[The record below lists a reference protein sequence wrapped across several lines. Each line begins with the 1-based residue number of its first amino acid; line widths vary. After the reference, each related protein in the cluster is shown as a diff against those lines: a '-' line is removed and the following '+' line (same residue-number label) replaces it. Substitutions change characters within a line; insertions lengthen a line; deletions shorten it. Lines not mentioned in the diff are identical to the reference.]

1 MTQLI
6 QQTDPALNALTS
18 VIPDAQAYAVPYLGA
33 MPIEQRMAAL
43 KALANLN
50 GLRLPDT
57 RLPEGTALLPVGE
70 ESKRAMQVEL
80 SKLPDLHPALDA
92 YEARLH
98 AEQPVDTEVQL
109 RVLRMNAT
117 TGGLFDPGV
126 TNAAH
131 ASGYTKD
138 GFSHVASFLKPLAIR
153 NGFTEN
159 MLALPPGLRAQVFD
173 HWAKSTTREDPAV
186 VRTFRGGAKGRIIR
200 AVTSTEHSL
209 LTGDDSAIVVA
220 LRTLTPG
227 AKARFTREPGG
238 RFSELEVI
246 WPMMDRQLVVGD
258 IAYGGIRVT
267 NSETKAGSLKVEGF
281 LLRVLCYNFTTAFT
295 EDMEGKTLGIRHVGD
310 LLRKLPDAIANAQR
324 RIEPFVRAF
333 GDAYKD
339 ELPGAM
345 PTRGD
350 VLTRAQRVF
359 ELPDST
365 IERAQQLWDA
375 DGLKTAGDTRAGF
388 VNALTRASQE
398 QTITEAAITE
408 RVAGK
413 VIAQGWGA
421 LLD

>member
-1 MTQLI
+1 MSQLI
-6 QQTDPALNALTS
+6 QQNDPLSQLTS
-18 VIPDAQAYAVPYLGA
+18 VIPDAQAFTVPYLGTL
-33 MPIEQRMAAL
+33 PIEQRMAAL
-43 KALANLN
+43 KAMANLN

-70 ESKRAMQVEL
+70 ESKRKMQTEL
-80 SKLPDLHPALDA
+80 AKLPDLHPALDA
-92 YEARLH
+92 YEARLA
-98 AEQPVDTEVQL
+98 AEAPVDTEVAL
-109 RVLRMNAT
+109 RALRMSPT

-138 GFSHVASFLKPLAIR
+138 GFAHVAGFLKPVSIR
-153 NGFTEN
+153 NGFAEN
-159 MLALPPGLRAQVFD
+159 MLALPAPLRQQVFD
-173 HWAKSTTREDPAV
+173 HWAVSSTRIEPAV
-186 VRTFRGGAKGRIIR
+186 VRTFRGGTKGRIIR
-200 AVTSTEHSL
+200 AVTSTDHSL
-209 LTGDDSAIVVA
+209 LTGDDAAIVVA
-220 LRTLTPG
+220 LRKLAPG

-258 IAYGGIRVT
+258 VAYGGIRVT

-310 LLRKLPDAIANAQR
+310 LMRKLPDAIANAQR
-324 RIEPFVRAF
+324 RIEPFVRMF

-339 ELPGAM
+339 ALPGST
-345 PTRGD
+345 TRGE
-350 VLTRAQRVF
+350 VLQRAQRVF
-359 ELPDST
+359 ELPETT
-365 IERAQQLWDA
+365 ISLAQQLWDA

-398 QTITEAAITE
+398 QAITEAAITE

-413 VIAQGWGA
+413 VIATGWGA